1 MTEPSPPHS
10 PAVDYLSHL
19 RRDTERLASVIGGVD
34 LSAPVTTCPGWDVR
48 RLVVHVG
55 NVHRWATQAATSAA
69 QPPSR
74 PADPEPD
81 VDLGDWLRSGV
92 DSLVQA
98 LSPLSPDQPT
108 WHPFP
113 TEQVAGVWPRRMAH
127 ETAIHR
133 VDAELA
139 TQQASVESADAVDAS
154 LASDGIDEYFTVMVA
169 GAAQRRG
176 RQLPAS
182 TLHVHC
188 TDVHG
193 EWLVWAKG
201 SSVTVQ
207 REHAKG
213 DVALRGPASSLLL
226 GLWGRS
232 WPPSGIEIL
241 GDATAGD
248 DWLTVGGA

>member
-1 MTEPSPPHS
+1 MNDPD
-10 PAVDYLSHL
+10 AVDFLTSL
-19 RRDTERLASVIGGVD
+19 RHDVDRMAQVIAHHD
-34 LSAPVTTCPGWDVR
+34 PATPVPSCPGWDLR
-48 RLVVHVG
+48 RLVTHLG
-55 NVHRWATQAATSAA
+55 TVHRWATQAAATASP
-69 QPPSR
+69 PPSR
-74 PADPEPD
+74 PGDPGPE
-81 VDLGDWLRSGV
+81 VDLGDWLRVGGN
-92 DSLVQA
+92 A
-98 LSPLSPDQPT
+98 LIDVLSDLNPHHPT

-139 TQQASVESADAVDAS
+139 TGEASPTAEQAVGAV
-154 LASDGIDEYFTVMVA
+154 LASDGIDEYLTVMVP

-176 RQLPAS
+176 LQLPAS

-201 SSVTVQ
+201 ASVTVQ

-213 DVALRGPASSLLL
+213 DVAMRGPASSLLMA
-226 GLWGRS
+226 LWGRHWS
-232 WPPSGIEIL
+232 DPGIEVL
-241 GDATAGD
+241 GDAAAGAE
-248 DWLTVGGA
+248 WLAVGGV

>member
-1 MTEPSPPHS
+1 
-10 PAVDYLSHL
+10 
-19 RRDTERLASVIGGVD
+19 VD
-34 LSAPVTTCPGWDVR
+34 L
-48 RLVVHVG
+48 
-55 NVHRWATQAATSAA
+55 AA
-69 QPPSR
+69 
-74 PADPEPD
+74 
-81 VDLGDWLRSGV
+81 WLRSGGDV
-92 DSLVQA
+92 LVEVLASLD
-98 LSPLSPDQPT
+98 PHQPT

-113 TEQVAGVWPRRMAH
+113 AEQVAAVWPRRMAH

-139 TQQASVESADAVDAS
+139 TDRGASQAAHAVDAA
-154 LASDGIDEYFTVMVA
+154 LASDGIDEYFSVMVA

-176 RQLPAS
+176 LQLPAS

-213 DVALRGPASSLLL
+213 DVALRGPASSLILA
-226 GLWGRS
+226 LWGRT
-232 WPPSGIEIL
+232 WPDQGVEIL
-241 GDATAGD
+241 GDATAGR
-248 DWLTVGGA
+248 DWLSVGGV

>member
-1 MTEPSPPHS
+1 MHHS
-10 PAVDYLSHL
+10 PAVDFVDHL
-19 RRDTERLASVIGGVD
+19 RRDVDRLATVIADSD
-34 LSAPVTTCPGWDVR
+34 LTVTVPHCPGWDLR
-48 RLVVHVG
+48 RLAVHVG
-55 NVHRWATQAATSAA
+55 NVHRWAAQAAASGAP
-69 QPPSR
+69 PPSR
-74 PADPEPD
+74 PADPDHD
-81 VDLGDWLRSGV
+81 VELAAWLRSGAEALI
-92 DSLVQA
+92 DALQSLD
-98 LSPLSPDQPT
+98 PEQPT

-113 TEQVAGVWPRRMAH
+113 ADQVAGVWPRRMAH
-127 ETAIHR
+127 ETVVHR

-139 TQQASVESADAVDAS
+139 TGLATDDPASAMDAA
-154 LASDGIDEYFTVMVA
+154 LASDGIDEYFSVMVA

-176 RQLPAS
+176 LQLPAS

-226 GLWGRS
+226 VLWGRT
-232 WPPSGIEIL
+232 WPQQGVEIL
-241 GDATAGD
+241 GDAAAGR
-248 DWLTVGGA
+248 DWLSVGGV